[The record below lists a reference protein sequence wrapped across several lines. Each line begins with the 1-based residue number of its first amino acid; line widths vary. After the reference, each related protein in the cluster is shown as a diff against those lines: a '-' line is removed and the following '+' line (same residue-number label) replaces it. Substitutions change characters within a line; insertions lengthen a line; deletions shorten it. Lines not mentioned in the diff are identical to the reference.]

1 MVRRRLNLWNSLLGW
16 SSILL
21 AGGIYA
27 VLTLAPRIVT
37 WEELSRKQAAG
48 RLQIEQLHEQTRQME
63 QMVETLETDP
73 RILEELAR
81 AEWRVESESEETIAV
96 DTSLRMSFT
105 DVSQHPRVPVAKAAA
120 YIDWLKAVSV
130 DESLRGKLMLA
141 AIALC
146 LVPILSAP
154 RDRRPAVTE

>member
-1 MVRRRLNLWNSLLGW
+1 MVRTRLNLWNSLFGW

-21 AGGIYA
+21 AGMVYA
-27 VLTLAPRIVT
+27 VLTLAPRIVV
-37 WEELSRKQAAG
+37 WEELSREQAAG
-48 RLQIEQLHEQTRQME
+48 RAQLEQLHAQTRQME
-63 QMVETLETDP
+63 EMVATIEREP

-81 AEWRVESESEETIAV
+81 AEWRVESESEETIVV
-96 DTSLRMSFT
+96 DSSLRTNFS
-105 DVSQHPRVPVAKAAA
+105 DVSQHPHVNVAKPAA

-146 LVPILSAP
+146 LIPILSAP
-154 RDRRPAVTE
+154 RDRRPAVTR

>member
-27 VLTLAPRIVT
+27 VLTLAPRVVV
-37 WEELSRKQAAG
+37 WEELSREQAAG
-48 RLQIEQLHEQTRQME
+48 RQQLEQLHEQTRQME
-63 QMVETLETDP
+63 QMVDTLESDP

-96 DTSLRMSFT
+96 DTSLRTNFA
-105 DVSQHPRVPVAKAAA
+105 DVSHHPRVSVAKPAA
-120 YIDWLKAVSV
+120 YIVWLKAVSV

-146 LVPILSAP
+146 LIPILSAP
-154 RDRRPAVTE
+154 RDRTPAVTE